1 MAIEIKVPDIGA
13 DEVEIT
19 EILVKVGD
27 KVEAEQ
33 SLITV
38 EGDKASME
46 VPSPQAGI
54 VKEIKV
60 SVGDKTQ
67 TGALIMIFD
76 SADGAA
82 DAAPAQA
89 EEKKEAAP
97 AAAPAA
103 AAAKDVN
110 VPDIGSDEVEVTEIL
125 VKVGDKV
132 EAEQSLITV
141 EGDKASMEVP
151 APFAGTVKEIKVNV
165 GDKVSTGS
173 LIMVFEVAGEAG
185 AAAPAAKQEAAPA
198 AAPASAAGVKE
209 VNVPDIGGDEVE
221 VTEVMVKVGD
231 KVAAEQSLITVE
243 GDKASMEV
251 PAPFAGTVKEIKIN
265 TGDKVSTGSLIMIF
279 EVAGA
284 APAAAPAQAAAPAAA
299 APAAAAGVKDV
310 NVPDIGGDEVEVTE
324 VMVKVGD
331 KVAAEQ
337 SLITVEGDKASME
350 VPAPFAGIV
359 KEIKISTGDKVKTGS
374 LIMVFEVEGAAPAA
388 APAQAAAPAPAA
400 APAQAAKPAA
410 APAAKAEGKSEFA
423 ENDAYVHATPLIRRL
438 AREFGVNLAKVK
450 GTGRKGRILRED
462 VQAYVKDAVKRA
474 ESAPAAAAGGGI
486 PGMLPW
492 PKVDFSKFGEVEEV
506 ELGRIQKISGANLSR
521 NWVMI
526 PHVTHFDKTDIT
538 DLEAFRKQQ
547 NAEAEKRKLDVKF
560 TPVVFIMKAVAAA
573 LEQMPR
579 FNSSLSEDGQ
589 RLTLKK
595 YINIGVAVDTPNG
608 LVVPVFKDVNK
619 KSITELSRELTTIS
633 KKARDGKLTAGEMQ
647 GGCFTISSIGGLG
660 TTHFAPIVNAPEVA
674 ILGVSKSAMEP
685 VWNGKEFVPRLM
697 LPISLSFDHRVIDG
711 ADGAR
716 FITIINNTLS
726 DIRRL
731 VM

>member
-1 MAIEIKVPDIGA
+1 MAIEINVPDIGA
-13 DEVEIT
+13 DAVEVT
-19 EILVKVGD
+19 EIMVKVGD
-27 KVEAEQ
+27 KVEVEQ

-46 VPSPQAGI
+46 VPSPQAGV

-60 SVGDKTQ
+60 AVGDTVE
-67 TGALIMIFD
+67 TGKLIMIFEA
-76 SADGAA
+76 ADGAA
-82 DAAPAQA
+82 DAAPAKQEAKA
-89 EEKKEAAP
+89 EDKPA
-97 AAAPAA
+97 AAAPASSES
-103 AAAKDVN
+103 KEVN
-110 VPDIGSDEVEVTEIL
+110 VPDIGGDEVEVTEIM
-125 VKVGDKV
+125 VKVGDTV
-132 EAEQSLITV
+132 SAEQSLITV

-151 APFAGTVKEIKVNV
+151 APFAGKVKEIKIAA

-173 LIMVFEVAGEAG
+173 LIMVFEVAGSG
-185 AAAPAAKQEAAPA
+185 AAAPAAAEAKSDAAPA
-198 AAPASAAGVKE
+198 AAAQTGSKE

-221 VTEVMVKVGD
+221 VTEIMVKVGD
-231 KVAAEQSLITVE
+231 KISAEQSLITVE

-251 PAPFAGTVKEIKIN
+251 PAPFAGTVKEIKIAA
-265 TGDKVSTGSLIMIF
+265 GDKVS
-279 EVAGA
+279 
-284 APAAAPAQAAAPAAA
+284 
-299 APAAAAGVKDV
+299 
-310 NVPDIGGDEVEVTE
+310 
-324 VMVKVGD
+324 
-331 KVAAEQ
+331 
-337 SLITVEGDKASME
+337 
-350 VPAPFAGIV
+350 
-359 KEIKISTGDKVKTGS
+359 TGS

-388 APAQAAAPAPAA
+388 PAAKKEEAAAPAK
-400 APAQAAKPAA
+400 QEQKAA
-410 APAAKAEGKSEFA
+410 APAAAKAESKGEFA
-423 ENDAYVHATPLIRRL
+423 ENDAYVHATPVIRRL

-462 VQAYVKDAVKRA
+462 VQTYVKDAVKRA
-474 ESAPAAAAGGGI
+474 EAAPAAATGGGI

-492 PKVDFSKFGEVEEV
+492 PKVDFSKFGEIEEV

-538 DLEAFRKQQ
+538 ELEAFRKQQ
-547 NAEAEKRKLDVKF
+547 NDEAAKRKLDVKF

-589 RLTLKK
+589 KLTLKK

-619 KSITELSRELTTIS
+619 KGIAELSRELMAIS

-647 GGCFTISSIGGLG
+647 GGCFTISSLGGIG

-697 LPISLSFDHRVIDG
+697 MPMSLSFDHRVIDG

-716 FITIINNTLS
+716 FITIINNVLS